1 MKNSNINLSVISKN
15 SLMKTINFIKTILLE
30 NYENN
35 GLWKTKY
42 RTITS
47 VRDGITVN
55 IDSWNNRISISII
68 GKDED

>member
-1 MKNSNINLSVISKN
+1 MNLSIIPKN
-15 SLMKTINFIKTILLE
+15 SLIKTINFIKSILLE

-35 GLWKTKY
+35 GLWKTRY

-55 IDSWNNRISISII
+55 IDSWNNRIIVSII